1 MADILKRLSEIG
13 IVPVIALEDAEQAVP
28 LAKALIAGG
37 LPAAEVT
44 FRTEAGEEAI
54 RRIAQ
59 ACPEIALG
67 AGTVLNGDQCSRAI
81 RAGAQFIV
89 SPGYDQ
95 ALVDQCLGEGITVLP
110 GCGAVSDLTRAVNS
124 GLRAVKFF
132 PAEQSGGLAFLRAVA
147 PVFPQLRFMPTGGV
161 NQQNVKEYLAFDRVL
176 GCGGTWMVKKEL
188 IRGERWNEITEI
200 CRAAVRAALDL
211 QIRSIGLD
219 PEKPAE
225 QALAGLLGWPEND
238 TCEGIVL
245 DTPDVDRAVCHLR
258 SLGVEFDET
267 MQRRDGSGRLCA
279 VGLRQPVLGLRCEI
293 VRR

>member
-13 IVPVIALEDAEQAVP
+13 IVPVIALDDAEQAVP

-59 ACPEIALG
+59 ACPEIVLG
-67 AGTVLNGDQCSRAI
+67 AGTVLNVDQCSRAI

-95 ALVDQCLGEGITVLP
+95 AVVDQCLEEGITVLP
-110 GCGAVSDLTRAVNS
+110 GCGAVSDLTRAANS

-161 NQQNVKEYLAFDRVL
+161 NQQNVKEYLSFDRIF
-176 GCGGTWMVKKEL
+176 GCGGTWMVKKDL
-188 IRGERWNEITEI
+188 IRGERWDEITEI

-211 QIRSIGLD
+211 RVRSVGFA
-219 PEKPAE
+219 PEKPEE
-225 QALAGLLGWPEND
+225 QALAGLLGWPESD
-238 TCEGIVL
+238 AGEEIVL
-245 DTPDVDRAVCHLR
+245 DTPDVDRAMYHLR

-267 MQRRDGSGRLCA
+267 MERDEAGRLCA
-279 VGLRQPVLGLRCEI
+279 VRLRQPVRGLRCEI

>member
-110 GCGAVSDLTRAVNS
+110 GCGAVSDL
-124 GLRAVKFF
+124 L
-132 PAEQSGGLAFLRAVA
+132 
-147 PVFPQLRFMPTGGV
+147 
-161 NQQNVKEYLAFDRVL
+161 
-176 GCGGTWMVKKEL
+176 
-188 IRGERWNEITEI
+188 
-200 CRAAVRAALDL
+200 
-211 QIRSIGLD
+211 
-219 PEKPAE
+219 
-225 QALAGLLGWPEND
+225 
-238 TCEGIVL
+238 
-245 DTPDVDRAVCHLR
+245 
-258 SLGVEFDET
+258 
-267 MQRRDGSGRLCA
+267 
-279 VGLRQPVLGLRCEI
+279 
-293 VRR
+293 

>member
-1 MADILKRLSEIG
+1 MADVLKKLSEIG
-13 IVPVIALEDAEQAVP
+13 IVPVIAIENAELAVP
-28 LAKALIAGG
+28 LAKALSAGG
-37 LPAAEVT
+37 LPAAEIT
-44 FRTEAGEEAI
+44 FRTVAGEDAI

-59 ACPEIALG
+59 ACPEIVLG
-67 AGTVLNGDQCSRAI
+67 AGTVLNADQCSRAI

-147 PVFPQLRFMPTGGV
+147 PVFPRLRFMPTGGV

-176 GCGGTWMVKKEL
+176 GCGGTWMVKKDL
-188 IRGERWNEITEI
+188 IREARWDEITEI
-200 CRAAVRAALDL
+200 CRTAVRAALDL
-211 QIRSIGLD
+211 QIRSVSLD
-219 PEKPAE
+219 PERAEE
-225 QALAGLLGWPEND
+225 QALAGLLGWPEGD
-238 TCEGIVL
+238 ACEELVL
-245 DTPDVDRAVCHLR
+245 DTPDVDRTVCHLR
-258 SLGVEFDET
+258 HLGVEFDET
-267 MQRRDGSGRLCA
+267 TQRRDEAGRLRA
-279 VGLRQPVLGLRCEI
+279 VRLRQPVRGLRCEI

>member
-132 PAEQSGGLAFLRAVA
+132 PAEQAGGLAFIKAMAAR
-147 PVFPQLRFMPTGGV
+147 RTG
-161 NQQNVKEYLAFDRVL
+161 LSA
-176 GCGGTWMVKKEL
+176 GGSAG
-188 IRGERWNEITEI
+188 IPA
-200 CRAAVRAALDL
+200 AAVHAHR
-211 QIRSIGLD
+211 RRES
-219 PEKPAE
+219 AE
-225 QALAGLLGWPEND
+225 
-238 TCEGIVL
+238 CEGV
-245 DTPDVDRAVCHLR
+245 
-258 SLGVEFDET
+258 
-267 MQRRDGSGRLCA
+267 SGL
-279 VGLRQPVLGLRCEI
+279 
-293 VRR
+293 